1 MRESDFLSSDLGD
14 YTRHMS
20 ELPPEQVTPFVF
32 SDPSGKRWPRLRLT
46 LLIGGVLFFVALVL
60 FVQTLF
66 VIPKMNVPFSLR
78 QLKGQLRALQREN
91 PAGQV
96 SPASLLWQKFSATR
110 QAAKKLAGTAPASS
124 PRPRKKAPD
133 NEVRL
138 AFYVNGDPYSYASLQ
153 QHAAQITHVCPEW
166 MTVIDGMGN
175 LQIDSDSRVSKL
187 ATTKGIAL
195 MPLLTNLVGDT
206 WQPEAIEN
214 LAHGPATRQD
224 RFIQKV
230 LAVLRNA
237 KAAGVVV
244 DWQQIDPA
252 YKKDLTAFI
261 DKFADALHDDNK
273 ELWLCVQP
281 GQELD
286 YIDIDALSDNIDRF
300 VAMLFD
306 ETSETDPPGPLAS
319 RSWFEGWLHVLLD
332 GSDTRQWII
341 AIGSYGYDWPI
352 GGKKGELI
360 SFSEAMSRAN
370 DAEIESVQVQ
380 GPSYSPYFYF
390 QDEDAEHGVWF
401 LDAVTFLNELRE
413 VRDEKAGGFAL
424 YRLGSE
430 DPAIWDALNV
440 PRDFKFDDQTRQ
452 ALELIKSTDTI
463 TDVGD
468 GEIVTVDEDRTD
480 GTRKLAVDADGYLT
494 AKYVKFAEFPTLY
507 HQGAGGEH
515 QVAIT
520 FDDGPD
526 PRWTPK
532 ILDILKAANVKATF
546 FVVGVNA
553 ERYPA
558 LVRRIVN
565 EGHEIGNHTY
575 YHPNLALCWP
585 EHIRLELNATQL
597 LLETITGRATT
608 LFRPPYA
615 ADTGPTELSELAPL
629 KIAEDLNYLV
639 VLENID
645 PQDWAK
651 PGADIILRRIKQQRH
666 DGSVILLHDAGG
678 DRSQTVE
685 ALPRILDWLHTRG
698 DTIVPLS
705 TLLGTTRDAVMPPL
719 QGNGQSLT
727 RIVSSTG
734 FRVYHSIEEFLWAFM
749 IVATALVVVR
759 TLIVIW
765 LAARFRRLPRT
776 NFAEPISVV
785 IAAYNEEKL
794 IAETLRTLFATD
806 YKGEIEVVV
815 VDDGSTDQTAAEIER
830 IARNES
836 RIRLFQQENRGKA
849 RALQRGLAAAHN
861 GIVVFIDADT
871 QCQRDTLP
879 RLLEPFADERIGA
892 VSGHAKVGNLRTFIA
907 RCQALEYTCGFNLD
921 RRAYNRWKCI
931 TVVPGA
937 ISAIR
942 KDAIDE
948 AGGLSLETL
957 AEDTDLTLSLH
968 RHRQRIV
975 YVPDAIA
982 WTEAPETFATLARQR
997 SRWAYGTLQC
1007 LWKHR
1012 DMVFN
1017 WNYRALGWFSL
1028 PSIWF
1033 FQIIL
1038 VAVTPMV
1045 DLFLLAS
1052 LPFGAWNA
1060 VLPFVITFLAMDVLL
1075 ATLACILEREPILR
1089 AWRILPMRLIY
1100 RPMLSYCVWKAILRA
1115 IKGAWV
1121 SWGKLERTASVPV
1134 RV

>member
-1 MRESDFLSSDLGD
+1 
-14 YTRHMS
+14 MS

-32 SDPSGKRWPRLRLT
+32 SDPSGKRWPRLRLI

-91 PAGQV
+91 PAGHV
-96 SPASLLWQKFSATR
+96 SPASSLWQKFSATR

-138 AFYVNGDPYSYASLQ
+138 AFYVNGDPYSYASLE

-166 MTVIDGMGN
+166 MTVIDGMGS

-187 ATTKGIAL
+187 AANKGIAL

-214 LAHGPATRQD
+214 LAHGPAKRQD
-224 RFIQKV
+224 RLIQEV

-261 DKFADALHDDNK
+261 DKFADALHDENK

-286 YIDIDALSDNIDRF
+286 YIDIDELSDNIDRF

-370 DAEIESVQVQ
+370 DAELEAVQVK

-401 LDAVTFLNELRE
+401 LDAVTFLNELRG

-430 DPAIWDALNV
+430 DPAIWDALNA

-480 GTRKLAVDADGYLT
+480 GMRKLAVDTDGYLT
-494 AKYVKFAEFPTLY
+494 ANYVKFAEFPTLY

-532 ILDILKAANVKATF
+532 ILDILKAANVKVTF

-705 TLLGTTRDAVMPPL
+705 TLLGTTRDAVMPPV

-734 FRVYHSIEEFLWAFM
+734 FRIYHSIEEFLWAFM

-759 TLIVIW
+759 TLTVIW
-765 LAARFRRLPRT
+765 LAARFRRPPRT

-794 IAETLRTLFATD
+794 IAETLRTLLATD
-806 YKGEIEVVV
+806 YTGEIEVVV
-815 VDDGSTDQTAAEIER
+815 IDDGSTDQTAAELER
-830 IARNES
+830 VARNES

-861 GIVVFIDADT
+861 AIVVFLDADT

-921 RRAYNRWKCI
+921 RRAYNRWQCI

-942 KDAIDE
+942 KDAINE

-982 WTEAPETFATLARQR
+982 WTEAPETVRALARQR

-1038 VAVTPMV
+1038 VAITPMV

-1052 LPFGAWNA
+1052 LPFGVWSA

-1075 ATLACILEREPILR
+1075 ATLACMLEREPIVR

-1134 RV
+1134 RA

>member
-1 MRESDFLSSDLGD
+1 MDD
-14 YTRHMS
+14 YSGFMYEVPS
-20 ELPPEQVTPFVF
+20 EGVTPFVF
-32 SDPSGKRWPRLRLT
+32 SDPTGKRWPRLRLI
-46 LLIGGVLFFVALVL
+46 LLIAGVLLFLATVL
-60 FVQTLF
+60 FGQTLF
-66 VIPKMNVPFSLR
+66 VAPQMSVPFSLR
-78 QLKGQLRALQREN
+78 QFKGQLKALQKEN
-91 PAGQV
+91 PAGQLCR
-96 SPASLLWQKFSATR
+96 SSLLWQKFGAAR
-110 QAAKKLAGTAPASS
+110 QAAKKLAGTAPT
-124 PRPRKKAPD
+124 PPLRPRKKSPN

-138 AFYVNGDPYSYASLQ
+138 AFYTNGDPYSYASLE
-153 QHAAQITHVCPEW
+153 QHAAQITHLCPEW
-166 MTVIDGMGN
+166 MTVIDGLGD
-175 LQIDSDSRVSKL
+175 LQIDGDTRLSKL
-187 ATTKGIAL
+187 IASKGIAL

-214 LAHGPATRQD
+214 LAHGPAKRQD
-224 RFIQKV
+224 RFIQRV
-230 LAVLRNA
+230 LSVLRSA
-237 KAAGVVV
+237 KASGVVV
-244 DWQQIDPA
+244 DWEQIDPA
-252 YKKDLTAFI
+252 YKKDITGFI

-273 ELWLCVQP
+273 ELWLCVEP

-286 YIDIDALSDNIDRF
+286 YIDFDALADNVDRF

-306 ETSETDPPGPLAS
+306 ETSDTDPPGPLAS
-319 RSWFEGWLHVLLD
+319 RSWFEGWVHSLLEE
-332 GSDTRQWII
+332 SDTKQWII
-341 AIGSYGYDWPI
+341 AMGSYGYDWTI
-352 GGKKGELI
+352 GGKKAELI
-360 SFSEAMSRAN
+360 SFPEAMSRAN
-370 DAEIESVQVQ
+370 DAEVENAEVKA
-380 GPSYSPYFYF
+380 PSYSPYFYF
-390 QDEDAEHGVWF
+390 EDGNKEHAVWF

-413 VRDEKAGGFAL
+413 VRDHKAGGFAV
-424 YRLGSE
+424 Y
-430 DPAIWDALNV
+430 
-440 PRDFKFDDQTRQ
+440 
-452 ALELIKSTDTI
+452 
-463 TDVGD
+463 
-468 GEIVTVDEDRTD
+468 
-480 GTRKLAVDADGYLT
+480 
-494 AKYVKFAEFPTLY
+494 
-507 HQGAGGEH
+507 
-515 QVAIT
+515 
-520 FDDGPD
+520 GPS
-526 PRWTPK
+526 PEWTPK
-532 ILDILKAANVKATF
+532 ILSILKAANVKAAF
-546 FVVGVNA
+546 FVVGANA
-553 ERYPA
+553 ERYPG
-558 LVRRIVN
+558 LVRRIVD

-615 ADTGPTELSELAPL
+615 ADTSPSQLSELTPL
-629 KIAEDLNYLV
+629 QIAEDLNYMV
-639 VLENID
+639 VMESID

-651 PGADIILRRIKQQRH
+651 PGADNILRRVKQQRC
-666 DGSVILLHDAGG
+666 DGSIILLHDAGG

-685 ALPRILDWLHTRG
+685 ALPRILEWLHTRG
-698 DTIVPLS
+698 DSIVPLS
-705 TLLGTTRDAVMPPL
+705 TLLGTTRDAVMPPV

-734 FRVYHSIEEFLWAFM
+734 FRLYHSIEEFLWAFM

-765 LAARFRRLPRT
+765 LAYRFRRSPRK

-785 IAAYNEEKL
+785 MAAYNEEKV
-794 IAETLRTLFATD
+794 IAETLRTLLATD

-815 VDDGSTDQTAAEIER
+815 VDDGSRDQTGGEVDRVAQSEP
-830 IARNES
+830 
-836 RIRLFQQENRGKA
+836 RLRLVRQENHGKA
-849 RALQRGLAAAHN
+849 RALQRGLAAVHH
-861 GIVVFIDADT
+861 GIVVFIDGDT

-879 RLLEPFADERIGA
+879 RLLGPFADERVGA

-921 RRAYNRWKCI
+921 RRAYNRWDCI

-937 ISAIR
+937 ISAVR
-942 KDAIDE
+942 KDAIAE
-948 AGGLSLETL
+948 AGGLSLQTL

-968 RHRQRIV
+968 RRRRRIV

-982 WTEAPETFATLARQR
+982 WTEAPESVRTLARQR

-1100 RPMLSYCVWKAILRA
+1100 RPMLSYCIWKAILRA

-1134 RV
+1134 RA

>member
-1 MRESDFLSSDLGD
+1 MPEF
-14 YTRHMS
+14 
-20 ELPPEQVTPFVF
+20 PPEQVTPFVF
-32 SDPSGKRWPRLRLT
+32 SDPTGKRWPRLRLI
-46 LLIGGVLFFVALVL
+46 LLVAGVLLFLATVL

-66 VIPKMNVPFSLR
+66 VTPQMNVPFSLR
-78 QLKGQLRALQREN
+78 QLKGQLKALQREN
-91 PAGQV
+91 PAGQL
-96 SPASLLWQKFSATR
+96 SPSSLLWQKFGAAR
-110 QAAKKLAGTAPASS
+110 QAAKKLTGAVPTPS
-124 PRPRKKAPD
+124 PRPRKKPPD

-138 AFYVNGDPYSYASLQ
+138 AFYINGDPYSYASLQ

-166 MTVIDGMGN
+166 MTVIDGAGDV
-175 LQIDSDSRVSKL
+175 QIDADTRVSKL
-187 ATTKGIAL
+187 AANKGIAL
-195 MPLLTNLVGDT
+195 MPLLTNQAGDI

-224 RFIQKV
+224 RFIERV
-230 LAVLRNA
+230 LSVLRTA
-237 KAAGVVV
+237 KASGVVV

-252 YKKDLTAFI
+252 YKKDITKFI

-286 YIDIDALSDNIDRF
+286 YIDFDALADNVDRF

-319 RSWFEGWLHVLLD
+319 RSWFEGWVRALLQD
-332 GSDTRQWII
+332 SDSKQWII
-341 AIGSYGYDWPI
+341 AIGNYGYDWTI
-352 GGKKGELI
+352 GSKKAELI

-370 DAEIESVQVQ
+370 DAEIKSVEVS

-390 QDEDAEHGVWF
+390 QDEDKEHAVWF
-401 LDAVTFLNELRE
+401 LDAVTFLNQLRE
-413 VRDEKAGGFAL
+413 VRDQKTGGFAL

-430 DPAIWDALNV
+430 DPAIWDALSV
-440 PRDFKFDDQTRQ
+440 PRDFKLDNPTRQ
-452 ALELIKSTDTI
+452 ALELIPSSDTI
-463 TDVGD
+463 ADVGD
-468 GEIVTVDEDRTD
+468 GEIVTVDENRMD
-480 GTRKLAVDADGYLT
+480 GTRTLAVDGDGYLT

-526 PRWTPK
+526 PKWTPK
-532 ILDILKAANVKATF
+532 ILDILKAANVKAAF
-546 FVVGVNA
+546 FLVGVNA
-553 ERYPA
+553 ERYPS
-558 LVRRIVN
+558 LVRRIVD

-615 ADTGPTELSELAPL
+615 ADTGPTQLSELAPL

-651 PGADIILRRIKQQRH
+651 PGTDIILRRIKQQRH

-698 DTIVPLS
+698 DTVVPLS

-719 QGNGQSLT
+719 QANGQSLT
-727 RIVSSTG
+727 RFVSSTG
-734 FRVYHSIEEFLWAFM
+734 FRIYHSIEQFLWAFM

-759 TLIVIW
+759 TLTVIW
-765 LAARFRRLPRT
+765 LAYRFRRGPKADFT
-776 NFAEPISVV
+776 EPVSVV
-785 IAAYNEEKL
+785 MAAYNEEKV
-794 IAETLRTLFATD
+794 IAETLRTLLATD

-815 VDDGSTDQTAAEIER
+815 VDDGSRDHTAVEVER
-830 IARNES
+830 FAGSES
-836 RIRLFQQENRGKA
+836 RVRLLQQENRGKA
-849 RALQRGLAAAHN
+849 RALQRGLAAAHH
-861 GIVVFIDADT
+861 GIIVFIDADT

-879 RLLEPFADERIGA
+879 RLLEPFADARIGA

-921 RRAYNRWKCI
+921 RRAYNRWECI

-937 ISAIR
+937 ISAVR

-975 YVPDAIA
+975 YVPEAIA
-982 WTEAPETFATLARQR
+982 WTEAPESVRTLARQR

-1033 FQIIL
+1033 FQIVL

-1045 DLFLLAS
+1045 DLFLLGS
-1052 LPFGAWNA
+1052 LPFGAWRA
-1060 VLPFVITFLAMDVLL
+1060 VLPFIITFLSMDVIL
-1075 ATLACILEREPILR
+1075 ATLACILEREPIVR
-1089 AWRILPMRLIY
+1089 AWRILPMRLLY
-1100 RPMLSYCVWKAILRA
+1100 RPMLSYCIWKAILRA

-1134 RV
+1134 RA

>member
-1 MRESDFLSSDLGD
+1 MPEF
-14 YTRHMS
+14 
-20 ELPPEQVTPFVF
+20 PPEQVTPFVF
-32 SDPSGKRWPRLRLT
+32 SDPTGKRWPRLRLI
-46 LLIGGVLFFVALVL
+46 LLIGGILFFLGTVL

-66 VIPKMNVPFSLR
+66 VAPKMNVPFSLR
-78 QLKGQLRALQREN
+78 QLKGQLKALQKEN
-91 PAGQV
+91 PAGQL
-96 SPASLLWQKFSATR
+96 SPASVLWQKFSAAR
-110 QAAKKLAGTAPASS
+110 QAAKRLGGTAPTSS
-124 PRPRKKAPD
+124 PRPRKKPPD

-153 QHAAQITHVCPEW
+153 EHASQITHVSPEW
-166 MTVIDGMGN
+166 MTVINGLGE
-175 LQIDSDSRVSKL
+175 LQIDADTRVSKL
-187 ATTKGIAL
+187 AANKGIVL

-214 LAHGPATRQD
+214 LAHGPRERQE
-224 RFIQKV
+224 RFIQNV
-230 LAVLRNA
+230 LSALRSA
-237 KAAGVVV
+237 KASGVVV
-244 DWQQIDPA
+244 DWQQIDPV
-252 YKKDLTAFI
+252 YKKDITKFV

-286 YIDIDALSDNIDRF
+286 YIDVDALSENVDRF

-306 ETSETDPPGPLAS
+306 ETSDTDPPGPLAS
-319 RSWFEGWLHVLLD
+319 RSWFEGWVHVLLE

-341 AIGSYGYDWPI
+341 AIGSYGYDWAI
-352 GGKKGELI
+352 GGKKAELI
-360 SFSEAMSRAN
+360 AFSEAMSRAN
-370 DAEIESVQVQ
+370 DAEIKSVEVS

-390 QDEDAEHGVWF
+390 QDEEKEHAVWF
-401 LDAVTFLNELRE
+401 LDVVTFLNQVRE
-413 VRDEKAGGFAL
+413 VRDQKAGGFAL

-430 DPAIWDALNV
+430 DPAIWDALSV

-468 GEIVTVDEDRTD
+468 GEIVTVDENRTD
-480 GTRKLAVDADGYLT
+480 GMRRLAVDADGYLT
-494 AKYVKFAEFPTLY
+494 AKYVNFAEFPTLY

-532 ILDILKAANVKATF
+532 ILDILKAANVKAAF
-546 FVVGVNA
+546 FLVGVNA
-553 ERYPA
+553 ERYPS

-615 ADTGPTELSELAPL
+615 SDTGPTQLSELAPL
-629 KIAEDLNYLV
+629 KIAEDLNYLI

-651 PGADIILRRIKQQRH
+651 PGADIILQRVKQQRH

-685 ALPRILDWLHTRG
+685 ALPRILDWLRTRG
-698 DTIVPLS
+698 DTVVPLS

-719 QGNGQSLT
+719 QANAQSLT
-727 RIVSSTG
+727 RFVSSTG
-734 FRVYHSIEEFLWAFM
+734 FRVYHSIEQFLWAFM

-765 LAARFRRLPRT
+765 LAYRFRRGPKAD
-776 NFAEPISVV
+776 FAEPISVV
-785 IAAYNEEKL
+785 MAAYNEGKV
-794 IAETLRTLFATD
+794 IAETLRALLATD
-806 YKGEIEVVV
+806 YKGEIEVVI
-815 VDDGSTDQTAAEIER
+815 VDDGSRDLTAAEIEHV
-830 IARNES
+830 ARSEP
-836 RIRLFQQENRGKA
+836 RVRLLQQENHGKA
-849 RALQRGLAAAHN
+849 RALQRGLAAARN
-861 GIVVFIDADT
+861 GVVVFIDADT

-879 RLLEPFADERIGA
+879 RLLEPFADARIGA

-937 ISAIR
+937 ISAVR

-948 AGGLSLETL
+948 AGGLSLQTL

-982 WTEAPETFATLARQR
+982 WTEAPETVRTLARQR

-1052 LPFGAWNA
+1052 LPFGVWNA
-1060 VLPFVITFLAMDVLL
+1060 VLPFILIFLAMDVLL
-1075 ATLACILEREPILR
+1075 ATLACMLEREPIVR

-1100 RPMLSYCVWKAILRA
+1100 RPMLSYCIWKAILRA

-1134 RV
+1134 RA

>member
-1 MRESDFLSSDLGD
+1 MPE
-14 YTRHMS
+14 Y
-20 ELPPEQVTPFVF
+20 PPEQVTPFVF
-32 SDPSGKRWPRLRLT
+32 SDPTGKRWPRLRLV
-46 LLIGGVLFFVALVL
+46 LLIGAVLFFVGAVL
-60 FVQTLF
+60 FVETLF
-66 VIPKMNVPFSLR
+66 VAPQMRVPFSLR
-78 QLKGQLRALQREN
+78 QLKGQLKALQKEN
-91 PAGQV
+91 PAGQL
-96 SPASLLWQKFSATR
+96 SPASLLWQKFGAAR
-110 QAAKKLAGTAPASS
+110 QAAKKLAGAQPAPS
-124 PRPRKKAPD
+124 PKPRKKPPD

-138 AFYVNGDPYSYASLQ
+138 AFYANGDPYSYSSLQ

-166 MTVIDGMGN
+166 MTVIDGMGD
-175 LQIDSDSRVSKL
+175 LQIDGDTRLSKL
-187 ATTKGIAL
+187 AANNRIGL

-214 LAHGPATRQD
+214 LAHGPVERQD
-224 RFIQKV
+224 RFIQSV
-230 LAVLRNA
+230 LSVLRNA
-237 KAAGVVV
+237 KASGVVV
-244 DWQQIDPA
+244 DWEQIDPL

-261 DKFADALHDDNK
+261 DKFADVLHDDKK

-281 GQELD
+281 GEELD
-286 YIDIDALSDNIDRF
+286 YIDFDALGDNVDRF

-306 ETSETDPPGPLAS
+306 ETSDTDPPGPLAS
-319 RSWFEGWLHVLLD
+319 RSWFEGWLRALLE
-332 GSDTRQWII
+332 GSDPKQWIV
-341 AIGSYGYDWPI
+341 AIGSYGYDWTI

-370 DAEIESVQVQ
+370 DSEIQAVQVR

-390 QDEDAEHGVWF
+390 QDEDKEHGVWF
-401 LDAVTFLNELRE
+401 LDVVTFLNQLRE
-413 VRDEKAGGFAL
+413 VRDQKAGGFAL

-430 DPAIWDALNV
+430 DPAIWDALIV
-440 PRDFKFDDQTRQ
+440 SRDFKFDKQTRQ
-452 ALELIKSTDTI
+452 SLELIKSTDTI

-480 GTRKLAVDADGYLT
+480 GMRKLAVDADGYLT
-494 AKYVKFAEFPTLY
+494 ADYVKFAQFPTLY

-532 ILDILKAANVKATF
+532 ILDILKAANVKAAF
-546 FVVGVNA
+546 FLVGVNA
-553 ERYPA
+553 ERYPS

-597 LLETITGRATT
+597 LIETITGRATT

-615 ADTGPTELSELAPL
+615 ADTGPTQLSELAPL

-685 ALPRILDWLHTRG
+685 ALPRILDWLHARG
-698 DTIVPLS
+698 DTVVPLS

-719 QGNGQSLT
+719 QGGGRTLT
-727 RIVSSTG
+727 RLVSSAG

-749 IVATALVVVR
+749 IVATALVVIR

-765 LAARFRRLPRT
+765 LAYRFQRAPRA

-785 IAAYNEEKL
+785 MAAYNEEKV
-794 IAETLRTLFATD
+794 IAQTLRTLLATD
-806 YKGEIEVVV
+806 YKGNIDVVV
-815 VDDGSTDQTAAEIER
+815 VDDGSTDGTAAQV
-830 IARNES
+830 ES
-836 RIRLFQQENRGKA
+836 VACNDPRIRLIEQENHGKA
-849 RALQRGLAAAHN
+849 RALQRGLAVARN
-861 GIVVFIDADT
+861 GFIMFIDADT

-879 RLLEPFADERIGA
+879 RLLEPFADAGVGA

-921 RRAYNRWKCI
+921 RRAYNRWNCI

-942 KDAIDE
+942 KDAIDK

-968 RHRQRIV
+968 RQGQRIV

-982 WTEAPETFATLARQR
+982 WTEAPESVRTLARQR

-1017 WNYRALGWFSL
+1017 RKYRALGWFSL
-1028 PSIWF
+1028 PNVWF

-1045 DLFLLAS
+1045 DLFLIAS
-1052 LPFGAWNA
+1052 LPFGVWNA
-1060 VLPFVITFLAMDVLL
+1060 VLPFIITFLTMDVIL
-1075 ATLACILEREPILR
+1075 ATLACMLEREPIIWAL
-1089 AWRILPMRLIY
+1089 RILPMRLIY
-1100 RPMLSYCVWKAILRA
+1100 RPMLSYCIWKAILRA

-1134 RV
+1134 RA

>member
-1 MRESDFLSSDLGD
+1 MP
-14 YTRHMS
+14 

-32 SDPSGKRWPRLRLT
+32 SDPSGKRWPRLRLI
-46 LLIGGVLFFVALVL
+46 LLSGGVGLFVALVL

-91 PAGQV
+91 PAGHV
-96 SPASLLWQKFSATR
+96 SPASSLWQKFSATR

-124 PRPRKKAPD
+124 PRPRKKALD

-138 AFYVNGDPYSYASLQ
+138 AFYVNGDPDSYASLQ
-153 QHAAQITHVCPEW
+153 QHATQFTHVCPEW

-187 ATTKGIAL
+187 AASKGIAL

-214 LAHGPATRQD
+214 LAHGPAKRQD
-224 RFIQKV
+224 GFIQEV
-230 LAVLRNA
+230 LGVLRNA

-252 YKKDLTAFI
+252 YKKDLTGFI

-273 ELWLCVQP
+273 ELWMCVQP

-332 GSDTRQWII
+332 GSDSRQWII

-370 DAEIESVQVQ
+370 DVESEIIHGQ

-390 QDEDAEHGVWF
+390 QDEETEHGVWF
-401 LDAVTFLNELRE
+401 LDAVTFLNQVRE

-430 DPAIWDALNV
+430 DPAIWDALNA
-440 PRDFKFDDQTRQ
+440 PRGFKFDDQTRQ

-480 GTRKLAVDADGYLT
+480 GTRKLAVDAHGYLT
-494 AKYVKFAEFPTLY
+494 EKYVKFAEFPTPY

-515 QVAIT
+515 QVAIP
-520 FDDGPD
+520 FDYGPD
-526 PRWTPK
+526 PRWTPQ
-532 ILDILKAANVKATF
+532 ILDILKAANVKAAF
-546 FVVGVNA
+546 FLVGVNA
-553 ERYPA
+553 ERYPG

-585 EHIRLELNATQL
+585 EHVRLELNATQL

-615 ADTGPTELSELAPL
+615 ADTSPSQLSELTPL
-629 KIAEDLNYLV
+629 QIAQDLNYLV

-651 PGADIILRRIKQQRH
+651 PGADIILQRVKQQRR
-666 DGSVILLHDAGG
+666 DGSIVLLHDAGG
-678 DRSQTVE
+678 NRSQTVA
-685 ALPRILDWLHTRG
+685 ALPRILEWLHTRG
-698 DTIVPLS
+698 DTVVPLS

-719 QGNGQSLT
+719 TGAGQPMA

-734 FRVYHSIEEFLWAFM
+734 FRIYHATEEFFWAFM
-749 IVATALVVVR
+749 IVATGLVVMR
-759 TLIVIW
+759 TLVVIW
-765 LAARFRRLPRT
+765 LASRFRRKVRGD
-776 NFAEPISVV
+776 FAEPISIVM
-785 IAAYNEEKL
+785 AAYNEGRV
-794 IAETLRTLFATD
+794 IAETLRALLASD
-806 YKGEIEVVV
+806 YKGEIEVIV
-815 VDDGSTDQTAAEIER
+815 VDDGSRDETASQVKHVAHVDP
-830 IARNES
+830 
-836 RIRLFQQENRGKA
+836 RIRLLQQENRGKA
-849 RALQRGLAAAHN
+849 RALQRGLAAVHH
-861 GIVVFIDADT
+861 GIVVFIDGDT

-879 RLLEPFADERIGA
+879 RLLGPFADERVGA

-907 RCQALEYTCGFNLD
+907 RCQAWEYTCGFSLD
-921 RRAYNRWKCI
+921 RR
-931 TVVPGA
+931 T
-937 ISAIR
+937 
-942 KDAIDE
+942 
-948 AGGLSLETL
+948 
-957 AEDTDLTLSLH
+957 
-968 RHRQRIV
+968 
-975 YVPDAIA
+975 
-982 WTEAPETFATLARQR
+982 
-997 SRWAYGTLQC
+997 
-1007 LWKHR
+1007 
-1012 DMVFN
+1012 
-1017 WNYRALGWFSL
+1017 
-1028 PSIWF
+1028 
-1033 FQIIL
+1033 
-1038 VAVTPMV
+1038 
-1045 DLFLLAS
+1045 
-1052 LPFGAWNA
+1052 
-1060 VLPFVITFLAMDVLL
+1060 
-1075 ATLACILEREPILR
+1075 
-1089 AWRILPMRLIY
+1089 
-1100 RPMLSYCVWKAILRA
+1100 
-1115 IKGAWV
+1115 
-1121 SWGKLERTASVPV
+1121 
-1134 RV
+1134 

>member
-1 MRESDFLSSDLGD
+1 MPE
-14 YTRHMS
+14 Y
-20 ELPPEQVTPFVF
+20 PPEQVTPFVF
-32 SDPSGKRWPRLRLT
+32 SDPTGKRWPRLRLI
-46 LLIGGVLFFVALVL
+46 LLVTSVLLFLGTVL

-66 VIPKMNVPFSLR
+66 VAPQMNVPFSLR
-78 QLKGQLRALQREN
+78 QLKGQLKALQKEN
-91 PAGQV
+91 PAGQL
-96 SPASLLWQKFSATR
+96 SPASLLWQKFGAAR
-110 QAAKKLAGTAPASS
+110 QAAKKLAGTAPTPS
-124 PRPRKKAPD
+124 PRPRKKPPN

-138 AFYVNGDPYSYASLQ
+138 AFYINGDPYSYASLQ

-166 MTVIDGMGN
+166 MTVIDGLGDV
-175 LQIDSDSRVSKL
+175 QIDADTRVSKL
-187 ATTKGIAL
+187 AGNKGIAL

-214 LAHGPATRQD
+214 LAHGPAKRQGQ
-224 RFIQKV
+224 FIERV
-230 LAVLRNA
+230 LSVLRNA
-237 KAAGVVV
+237 KASGVVV

-252 YKKDLTAFI
+252 YKKDITKFI

-273 ELWLCVQP
+273 ELWLCIQP
-281 GQELD
+281 SQELD
-286 YIDIDALSDNIDRF
+286 YIDFDALADNVDRF

-306 ETSETDPPGPLAS
+306 ETSDTDPPGPLAS
-319 RSWFEGWLHVLLD
+319 RSWFEGWVRVLLE
-332 GSDTRQWII
+332 GSDRKQWII
-341 AIGSYGYDWPI
+341 AMGSYGYDWTI
-352 GGKKGELI
+352 GGKKAELI

-370 DAEIESVQVQ
+370 DAEIKSVDVQ

-390 QDEDAEHGVWF
+390 QDEDKEHAVWF
-401 LDAVTFLNELRE
+401 LDAVTFLNQVRE
-413 VRDEKAGGFAL
+413 VRDQKAGGFAL
-424 YRLGSE
+424 YPLGSE
-430 DPAIWDALNV
+430 DPAIWDALSV
-440 PRDFKFDDQTRQ
+440 PRDFKLDNPTRQ
-452 ALELIKSTDTI
+452 ALEVIPSSDTI
-463 TDVGD
+463 ADVGD
-468 GEIVTVDEDRTD
+468 GEIVTVDENRMD

-532 ILDILKAANVKATF
+532 ILDILKAANVKAAF
-546 FVVGVNA
+546 FLVGVNA
-553 ERYPA
+553 ERYPS
-558 LVRRIVN
+558 LVRRIVD

-615 ADTGPTELSELAPL
+615 ADSSPTQLTDLAPL

-698 DTIVPLS
+698 DTVVPLS

-719 QGNGQSLT
+719 QGNGRTLT
-727 RIVSSTG
+727 RLVSSTG
-734 FRVYHSIEEFLWAFM
+734 FRIYHSIEEFLWAFM
-749 IVATALVVVR
+749 IVATALVVGR
-759 TLIVIW
+759 TLVVIW
-765 LAARFRRLPRT
+765 LAYRFRRGPKT
-776 NFAEPISVV
+776 DFAEPVSVV
-785 IAAYNEEKL
+785 MAAYNEGKV
-794 IAETLRTLFATD
+794 IAETLRALLATD

-815 VDDGSTDQTAAEIER
+815 VDDGSHDQTAAEVER
-830 IARNES
+830 IARS
-836 RIRLFQQENRGKA
+836 DPRVRLLHQENHGKA
-849 RALQRGLAAAHN
+849 RALQRGLAAARH
-861 GIVVFIDADT
+861 GIIVFIDADT
-871 QCQRDTLP
+871 QCQADTLP
-879 RLLEPFADERIGA
+879 RLLEPFADARIGA

-921 RRAYNRWKCI
+921 RRAYNRWNCI

-937 ISAIR
+937 ISAVR

-948 AGGLSLETL
+948 AGGLSLQTL

-968 RHRQRIV
+968 RQRQRIV
-975 YVPDAIA
+975 YVPGAIA
-982 WTEAPETFATLARQR
+982 WTEAPETVRTLARQR

-1045 DLFLLAS
+1045 DLFLIAS

-1060 VLPFVITFLAMDVLL
+1060 VLPFIIIFLAMDVIL
-1075 ATLACILEREPILR
+1075 ATLACLLEREPIVR
-1089 AWRILPMRLIY
+1089 AWRILPMRLLY
-1100 RPMLSYCVWKAILRA
+1100 RPMLSYCIWKAILRA

-1134 RV
+1134 RA

>member
-1 MRESDFLSSDLGD
+1 MYEI
-14 YTRHMS
+14 
-20 ELPPEQVTPFVF
+20 PPETVTPFVF
-32 SDPSGKRWPRLRLT
+32 SDPAGKRWPRLRLI
-46 LLIGGVLFFVALVL
+46 LLIAGMLFFLATVL

-66 VIPKMNVPFSLR
+66 VAPQMSVPFSLR
-78 QLKGQLRALQREN
+78 QLKGQLKALQKQN

-96 SPASLLWQKFSATR
+96 STGSLLWQKFGAAR
-110 QAAKKLAGTAPASS
+110 QAAKKLGGPTPAPPA
-124 PRPRKKAPD
+124 RPRKKSPD
-133 NEVRL
+133 SEVRL
-138 AFYVNGDPYSYASLQ
+138 AFYTNGDPYSYASLQ

-166 MTVIDGMGN
+166 MTVINGMGE
-175 LQIDSDSRVSKL
+175 LQIDADPRLPKL
-187 ATTKGIAL
+187 AASKGIAL

-206 WQPEAIEN
+206 WQPEAVEN
-214 LAHGPATRQD
+214 LAHGPAERQN
-224 RFIQKV
+224 RFIQNV

-237 KAAGVVV
+237 KASGVVI

-252 YKKDLTAFI
+252 YRNDIASFI
-261 DKFADALHDDNK
+261 DKFADALHDDDK

-286 YIDIDALSDNIDRF
+286 YIDFDKLSDNVDRF

-306 ETSETDPPGPLAS
+306 ETSDIDPPGPLAS
-319 RSWFEGWLHVLLD
+319 RPWFEGWLRVLLE
-332 GSDTRQWII
+332 DTDTKHWII
-341 AIGSYGYDWPI
+341 ALGSYGYDWMI
-352 GGKKGELI
+352 GGKKADLI
-360 SFSEAMSRAN
+360 TFPEVMSRAN
-370 DAEIESVQVQ
+370 DAEVETAEVK

-390 QDEDAEHGVWF
+390 QDEDKEHAVWF

-413 VRDEKAGGFAL
+413 VRDQKAGGFAL

-430 DPAIWDALNV
+430 DPSIWDALSV
-440 PRDFKFDDQTRQ
+440 PRGFKIDNQTRES
-452 ALELIKSTDTI
+452 LEVLKGTDTI

-468 GEIVTVDEDRTD
+468 GEIVTVDESRSD
-480 GTRKLAVDADGYLT
+480 GMRKLAVDAEGYLT
-494 AKYVKFAEFPTLY
+494 AKYVKFPKFPTLY

-515 QVAIT
+515 QVAIS

-532 ILDILKAANVKATF
+532 ILDILKGANVKAAF
-546 FVVGVNA
+546 FLVGANA
-553 ERYPA
+553 ERYPK
-558 LVRRIVN
+558 LVRRIVDD
-565 EGHEIGNHTY
+565 GHEIGNHTY

-615 ADTGPTELSELAPL
+615 ADTSPAQLSELTPL
-629 KIAEDLNYLV
+629 QIAEDLNYLV
-639 VLENID
+639 VLESID

-651 PGADIILRRIKQQRH
+651 PGADIILRRVKQQRR
-666 DGSVILLHDAGG
+666 DGSIILLHDAGG

-685 ALPRILDWLHTRG
+685 ALPRILEWLHIRG
-698 DTIVPLS
+698 DTVVPLS

-719 QGNGQSLT
+719 AGNGQPYA
-727 RIVSSTG
+727 RVVSSTG
-734 FRVYHSIEEFLWAFM
+734 FHIYHAIEEFLWAFM

-759 TLIVIW
+759 TLIVVW
-765 LAARFRRLPRT
+765 LAYRFRRRPRAD
-776 NFAEPISVV
+776 FAEPVSVV
-785 IAAYNEEKL
+785 IAAYNEGKV
-794 IAETLRTLFATD
+794 IANTLRALLATD
-806 YKGEIEVVV
+806 YKGDVEAIV
-815 VDDGSTDQTAAEIER
+815 VDDGSRDETAAEVKR
-830 IARNES
+830 ITAVDPRV
-836 RIRLFQQENRGKA
+836 RLLQQENRGKA
-849 RALQRGLAAAHN
+849 RALQRALSAVRR
-861 GIVVFIDADT
+861 GIVVFIDGDT
-871 QCQRDTLP
+871 QCQRDTLL
-879 RLLEPFADERIGA
+879 RLLEPFADPGVGA
-892 VSGHAKVGNLRTFIA
+892 VSGHAKVGNLRTFVA

-921 RRAYNRWKCI
+921 RRAYNRWNCI

-942 KDAIDE
+942 KE
-948 AGGLSLETL
+948 ALDQAGSLSLQTL

-968 RHRQRIV
+968 KHRQRIV

-982 WTEAPETFATLARQR
+982 WTEAPESVRTLARQR
-997 SRWAYGTLQC
+997 FRWAYGTLQC

-1012 DMVFN
+1012 DMLFN

-1038 VAVTPMV
+1038 VAITPMV
-1045 DLFLLAS
+1045 DLFLLAT
-1052 LPFGAWNA
+1052 LPFGMWRA
-1060 VLPFVITFLAMDVLL
+1060 VMPFVITFLAMDVIL
-1075 ATLACILEREPILR
+1075 ATLACILEREPIVR

-1100 RPMLSYCVWKAILRA
+1100 RPMLSYCIWKAILRA
-1115 IKGAWV
+1115 FKGAWV

>member
-1 MRESDFLSSDLGD
+1 MYEI
-14 YTRHMS
+14 
-20 ELPPEQVTPFVF
+20 PPETVTPFVF
-32 SDPSGKRWPRLRLT
+32 SDPAGKRWPRLRLI
-46 LLIGGVLFFVALVL
+46 LLIAGMLFFLATVL

-66 VIPKMNVPFSLR
+66 VAPQMSVPFSLR
-78 QLKGQLRALQREN
+78 QLKGQLKALQKQN

-96 SPASLLWQKFSATR
+96 STGSLLWQKFGAAR
-110 QAAKKLAGTAPASS
+110 QAAKKLGGPTPAPPA
-124 PRPRKKAPD
+124 RPRKKSPD
-133 NEVRL
+133 SEVRL
-138 AFYVNGDPYSYASLQ
+138 AFYTNGDPYSYASLQ

-166 MTVIDGMGN
+166 MTVINGMGE
-175 LQIDSDSRVSKL
+175 LQIDADPRLPKL
-187 ATTKGIAL
+187 AANKGIAL

-206 WQPEAIEN
+206 WQPEAVEN
-214 LAHGPATRQD
+214 LAHGPAERQN
-224 RFIQKV
+224 RFIQNV

-237 KAAGVVV
+237 KASGVVI

-252 YKKDLTAFI
+252 YRNDIASFI
-261 DKFADALHDDNK
+261 DKFADALHDDDK

-286 YIDIDALSDNIDRF
+286 YIDFDKLSDNVDRF

-306 ETSETDPPGPLAS
+306 ETSDIDPPGPLAS
-319 RSWFEGWLHVLLD
+319 RPWFEGWLRVLLE
-332 GSDTRQWII
+332 DTDTKHWII
-341 AIGSYGYDWPI
+341 ALGSYGYDWMI
-352 GGKKGELI
+352 GGKKADLI
-360 SFSEAMSRAN
+360 TFPEVMSRAN
-370 DAEIESVQVQ
+370 DAEVETAEVK

-390 QDEDAEHGVWF
+390 QDEDKEHAVWF

-413 VRDEKAGGFAL
+413 VRDQKAGGFAL

-430 DPAIWDALNV
+430 DPSIWDALSV
-440 PRDFKFDDQTRQ
+440 PRGFKIDNQTHES
-452 ALELIKSTDTI
+452 LEVLKGTDTI

-468 GEIVTVDEDRTD
+468 GEIVTVDESRSD
-480 GTRKLAVDADGYLT
+480 GMRKLAVDAEGYLT
-494 AKYVKFAEFPTLY
+494 AKYVKFPKFPTLY

-515 QVAIT
+515 QVAVS

-526 PRWTPK
+526 PQWTPK
-532 ILDILKAANVKATF
+532 ILDILKGANVKAAF
-546 FVVGVNA
+546 FLVGANA
-553 ERYPA
+553 ERYPK
-558 LVRRIVN
+558 LVRRIVDD
-565 EGHEIGNHTY
+565 GHEIGNHTY

-615 ADTGPTELSELAPL
+615 ADTSPAQLSELTPL
-629 KIAEDLNYLV
+629 QIAEDLNYLV
-639 VLENID
+639 VLESID

-651 PGADIILRRIKQQRH
+651 PGADIILRRVKQQRR
-666 DGSVILLHDAGG
+666 DGSIILLHDAGG

-685 ALPRILDWLHTRG
+685 ALPRILEWLHIRG
-698 DTIVPLS
+698 DTVVPLS

-719 QGNGQSLT
+719 AGNGQPYARL
-727 RIVSSTG
+727 VSSTG
-734 FRVYHSIEEFLWAFM
+734 FHIYHAIEEFLWAFM

-759 TLIVIW
+759 TLIVVW
-765 LAARFRRLPRT
+765 LAYRFRRRPRAD
-776 NFAEPISVV
+776 FAEPVSVV
-785 IAAYNEEKL
+785 IAAYNEGKV
-794 IAETLRTLFATD
+794 IANTLRALLATD
-806 YKGEIEVVV
+806 YKGDVEAIV
-815 VDDGSTDQTAAEIER
+815 VDDGSRDETAAEVKR
-830 IARNES
+830 ITAVDPRV
-836 RIRLFQQENRGKA
+836 RLLQQENRGKA
-849 RALQRGLAAAHN
+849 RALQRALSAVRR
-861 GIVVFIDADT
+861 GIVVFIDGDT

-879 RLLEPFADERIGA
+879 RLLEPFADTGVGA
-892 VSGHAKVGNLRTFIA
+892 VSGHAKVGNLRTFVA

-921 RRAYNRWKCI
+921 RRAYNRWNCI

-942 KDAIDE
+942 KE
-948 AGGLSLETL
+948 ALDQAGSLSLQTL

-968 RHRQRIV
+968 KHRQRIV

-982 WTEAPETFATLARQR
+982 WTEAPESVRTLARQR
-997 SRWAYGTLQC
+997 FRWAYGTLQC

-1012 DMVFN
+1012 DMLFN

-1038 VAVTPMV
+1038 VAITPMV
-1045 DLFLLAS
+1045 DLFLLAT
-1052 LPFGAWNA
+1052 LPFGMWRA
-1060 VLPFVITFLAMDVLL
+1060 VMPFVITFLAMDVIL
-1075 ATLACILEREPILR
+1075 ATLACILEREPIVR

-1100 RPMLSYCVWKAILRA
+1100 RPMLSYCIWKAILRA
-1115 IKGAWV
+1115 FKGAWV

>member
-1 MRESDFLSSDLGD
+1 MPEF
-14 YTRHMS
+14 
-20 ELPPEQVTPFVF
+20 PPEEVTPFVF
-32 SDPSGKRWPRLRLT
+32 SDPTGKRWPRLRLI
-46 LLIGGVLFFVALVL
+46 LLIGGVLFFLGTVL

-66 VIPKMNVPFSLR
+66 VTPHMNVPFSLR
-78 QLKGQLRALQREN
+78 QLKGQLKALQKKN
-91 PAGQV
+91 PAGQL
-96 SPASLLWQKFSATR
+96 SPASLLWQKFSAAR
-110 QAAKKLAGTAPASS
+110 QAARNLAGSAPTVS
-124 PRPRKKAPD
+124 PRPRKKPPN

-138 AFYVNGDPYSYASLQ
+138 AFYANGDPDSYASLQ
-153 QHAAQITHVCPEW
+153 QHVAQITHLCPEW
-166 MTVIDGMGN
+166 MTVINGMGD
-175 LQIDSDSRVSKL
+175 LQIDGDTRLLKL
-187 ATTKGIAL
+187 AVTKGVAL
-195 MPLLTNLVGDT
+195 MPLLTNLIGDT

-214 LAHGPATRQD
+214 LAHGPPTRQN
-224 RFIQKV
+224 RFIESV
-230 LAVLRNA
+230 LSVLRNT
-237 KAAGVVV
+237 KASGVVV

-252 YKKDLTAFI
+252 YKKDVTKFI
-261 DKFADALHDDNK
+261 DKFADALHDDHK

-286 YIDIDALSDNIDRF
+286 YLDLDALSENVDRF

-306 ETSETDPPGPLAS
+306 ETSDTDPPGPLAS
-319 RSWFEGWLHVLLD
+319 RSWFEGWIRVLLQD
-332 GSDTRQWII
+332 SDPKQWII
-341 AIGSYGYDWPI
+341 AIGSYGYDWTV
-352 GGKKGELI
+352 GGKKAEMI

-370 DAEIESVQVQ
+370 DAEIESAEVQ
-380 GPSYSPYFYF
+380 GPSFSPYFYF
-390 QDEDAEHGVWF
+390 QDEDKEHAVWF
-401 LDAVTFLNELRE
+401 LDAITFLNQLRE
-413 VRDEKAGGFAL
+413 VRDQKAGGFAL

-430 DPAIWDALNV
+430 DPAIWDALSV
-440 PRDFKFDDQTRQ
+440 PRDFKLDNQTRQ
-452 ALELIKSTDTI
+452 ALELLKSTDTT

-468 GEIVTVDEDRTD
+468 GEIVTVDEDRRD
-480 GTRKLAVDADGYLT
+480 GTRKVAVDADGYLT
-494 AKYVKFAEFPTLY
+494 AKYVTFAQFPTLY

-532 ILDILKAANVKATF
+532 ILDILKAANVKAAF
-546 FVVGVNA
+546 FLVGVNA
-553 ERYPA
+553 ERYPG

-615 ADTGPTELSELAPL
+615 ADTGPTQLSELAPL

-651 PGADIILRRIKQQRH
+651 PGADIILQRIKQQRH

-698 DTIVPLS
+698 DTVVPLS
-705 TLLGTTRDAVMPPL
+705 TLLGTTRDAVMPPV
-719 QGNGQSLT
+719 QANAQSLT
-727 RIVSSTG
+727 RLVSSTG
-734 FRVYHSIEEFLWAFM
+734 FRVYHSIEQFLWAFM

-765 LAARFRRLPRT
+765 LAYRFRRGPKT
-776 NFAEPISVV
+776 DFAKPISVV
-785 IAAYNEEKL
+785 IAAYNEEKV
-794 IAETLRTLFATD
+794 IAETLRTLLATD

-815 VDDGSTDQTAAEIER
+815 VDDGSLDQTAGEVERVASAEP
-830 IARNES
+830 
-836 RIRLFQQENRGKA
+836 RIRLLRQENHGKA
-849 RALQRGLAAAHN
+849 RALQRGLAAARN
-861 GIVVFIDADT
+861 GIIVFIDADT

-879 RLLEPFADERIGA
+879 RLLEPFADARVGA

-921 RRAYNRWKCI
+921 RRAYNRWNCI

-948 AGGLSLETL
+948 AGGLSLQTL
-957 AEDTDLTLSLH
+957 AEDTDLTLALH
-968 RHRQRIV
+968 RQRQRIV
-975 YVPDAIA
+975 YVPDAVA
-982 WTEAPETFATLARQR
+982 WTEAPETVRTLARQR

-1028 PSIWF
+1028 PSVWF

-1052 LPFGAWNA
+1052 LPFGVWNA
-1060 VLPFVITFLAMDVLL
+1060 VLPFIVTFLTMDVIL
-1075 ATLACILEREPILR
+1075 ATLACLLEREPIVWAL
-1089 AWRILPMRLIY
+1089 RILPMRLIY
-1100 RPMLSYCVWKAILRA
+1100 RPMLSYCIWKAILRA

-1134 RV
+1134 RA

>member
-1 MRESDFLSSDLGD
+1 MYEI
-14 YTRHMS
+14 
-20 ELPPEQVTPFVF
+20 PPETVTPFVF
-32 SDPSGKRWPRLRLT
+32 SDPAGKRWPRLRLI
-46 LLIGGVLFFVALVL
+46 LLIAGMLFFLATVL

-66 VIPKMNVPFSLR
+66 VAPQMSVPFSLR
-78 QLKGQLRALQREN
+78 QLKGQLKALQKQN

-96 SPASLLWQKFSATR
+96 STGSLLWQKFGAAR
-110 QAAKKLAGTAPASS
+110 QAAKKLGGPTPAPPA
-124 PRPRKKAPD
+124 RPRKKSPD
-133 NEVRL
+133 SEVRL
-138 AFYVNGDPYSYASLQ
+138 AFYTNGDPYSYASLQ

-166 MTVIDGMGN
+166 MTVINGMGE
-175 LQIDSDSRVSKL
+175 LQIDADPRLPKL
-187 ATTKGIAL
+187 AANKGIAL
-195 MPLLTNLVGDT
+195 MPLLTNLVGDS
-206 WQPEAIEN
+206 WQPEAVEN
-214 LAHGPATRQD
+214 LAHGPAERQN
-224 RFIQKV
+224 RFIQNV

-237 KAAGVVV
+237 KASGVVI

-252 YKKDLTAFI
+252 YRNDIASFI
-261 DKFADALHDDNK
+261 DKFADALHDDDK

-286 YIDIDALSDNIDRF
+286 YIDFDKLSDNVDRF

-306 ETSETDPPGPLAS
+306 ETSDIDPPGPLAS
-319 RSWFEGWLHVLLD
+319 RPWFEGWLRVLLE
-332 GSDTRQWII
+332 DTDTKHWII
-341 AIGSYGYDWPI
+341 ALGSYGYDWMI
-352 GGKKGELI
+352 GGKKADLI
-360 SFSEAMSRAN
+360 TFPEVMSRAN
-370 DAEIESVQVQ
+370 DAEVETAEVK

-390 QDEDAEHGVWF
+390 QDEDKEHAVWF

-413 VRDEKAGGFAL
+413 VRDQKAGGFAL

-430 DPAIWDALNV
+430 DPSIWDALSV
-440 PRDFKFDDQTRQ
+440 PRGFKIDNQTHES
-452 ALELIKSTDTI
+452 LEVLKGTDTI

-468 GEIVTVDEDRTD
+468 GEIVTVDESRSD
-480 GTRKLAVDADGYLT
+480 GMRKLAVDAEGYLT
-494 AKYVKFAEFPTLY
+494 AKYVKFPKFPTLY

-515 QVAIT
+515 QVAVS

-526 PRWTPK
+526 PQWTPK
-532 ILDILKAANVKATF
+532 ILDILKGANVKAAF
-546 FVVGVNA
+546 FLVGANA
-553 ERYPA
+553 ERYPK
-558 LVRRIVN
+558 LVRRIVD

-615 ADTGPTELSELAPL
+615 ADTSPAQLSELTPL
-629 KIAEDLNYLV
+629 QIAEDLNYLV
-639 VLENID
+639 VLESID

-651 PGADIILRRIKQQRH
+651 PGADIILRRVKQQRR
-666 DGSVILLHDAGG
+666 DGSIILLHDAGG

-685 ALPRILDWLHTRG
+685 ALPRILEWLHIRG
-698 DTIVPLS
+698 DTVVPLS

-719 QGNGQSLT
+719 AGNGQPYA
-727 RIVSSTG
+727 RVVSSTG
-734 FRVYHSIEEFLWAFM
+734 FHIYHAIEEFLWAFM

-759 TLIVIW
+759 TLIVVW
-765 LAARFRRLPRT
+765 LAYRFRRRPRAD
-776 NFAEPISVV
+776 FAEPVSVV
-785 IAAYNEEKL
+785 IAAYNEGKV
-794 IAETLRTLFATD
+794 IANTLRALLATD
-806 YKGEIEVVV
+806 YKGDVEAIV
-815 VDDGSTDQTAAEIER
+815 VDDGSRDETAAEVKR
-830 IARNES
+830 ITAVDPRV
-836 RIRLFQQENRGKA
+836 RLLQQENRGKA
-849 RALQRGLAAAHN
+849 RALQRALSAVRR
-861 GIVVFIDADT
+861 GIVVFIDGDT

-879 RLLEPFADERIGA
+879 RLLEPFADTGVGA
-892 VSGHAKVGNLRTFIA
+892 VSGHAKVGNLRTFVA

-921 RRAYNRWKCI
+921 RRAYNRWNCI

-942 KDAIDE
+942 KE
-948 AGGLSLETL
+948 ALDQAGSLSLQTL

-968 RHRQRIV
+968 KHRQRIV

-982 WTEAPETFATLARQR
+982 WTEAPESVRTLARQR
-997 SRWAYGTLQC
+997 FRWAYGTLQC

-1012 DMVFN
+1012 DMLFN

-1038 VAVTPMV
+1038 VAITPMV
-1045 DLFLLAS
+1045 DLFLLAT
-1052 LPFGAWNA
+1052 LPFGMWRA
-1060 VLPFVITFLAMDVLL
+1060 VMPFVITFLAMDVIL
-1075 ATLACILEREPILR
+1075 ATLACILEREPIVR

-1100 RPMLSYCVWKAILRA
+1100 RPMLSYCIWKAILRA
-1115 IKGAWV
+1115 FKGAWV

>member
-1 MRESDFLSSDLGD
+1 MPEFPR
-14 YTRHMS
+14 
-20 ELPPEQVTPFVF
+20 EQVTPFVF
-32 SDPSGKRWPRLRLT
+32 SDPTGKRWPRLRLI
-46 LLIGGVLFFVALVL
+46 LLITSVLLFLGTVL

-66 VIPKMNVPFSLR
+66 VAPQMNVPFSLR
-78 QLKGQLRALQREN
+78 QLKGQLKALQKEN
-91 PAGQV
+91 PAGQL
-96 SPASLLWQKFSATR
+96 SPASLLWQKFGQAR
-110 QAAKKLAGTAPASS
+110 QAAKKLAGTAPTPS
-124 PRPRKKAPD
+124 PRPRKKPPD

-138 AFYVNGDPYSYASLQ
+138 AFYINGDPYSYTSLE
-153 QHAAQITHVCPEW
+153 QHAVQITHVCPEW
-166 MTVIDGMGN
+166 MTVIDGMGDV
-175 LQIDSDSRVSKL
+175 QVDADTRVSKL
-187 ATTKGIAL
+187 AANRGIAL

-206 WQPEAIEN
+206 WQSEAIEN
-214 LAHGPATRQD
+214 LAHGPAQRQGQ
-224 RFIQKV
+224 FIERV
-230 LAVLRNA
+230 LSVLRNA
-237 KAAGVVV
+237 KASGVVV

-252 YKKDLTAFI
+252 YKKDITKFI

-286 YIDIDALSDNIDRF
+286 YVDFDALADNVDRF

-306 ETSETDPPGPLAS
+306 ETSDTDPPGPLAS
-319 RSWFEGWLHVLLD
+319 RSWFEGWVHALLE
-332 GSDTRQWII
+332 GSDPKQWII
-341 AIGSYGYDWPI
+341 AIGSYGYDWTI
-352 GGKKGELI
+352 GGKKAELI
-360 SFSEAMSRAN
+360 AFAEAMSRAN
-370 DAEIESVQVQ
+370 DAEIKSVEVS

-390 QDEDAEHGVWF
+390 QDEDKEHAVWF
-401 LDAVTFLNELRE
+401 LDAVTFLNQVRE
-413 VRDEKAGGFAL
+413 VRDQKAGGFAL
-424 YRLGSE
+424 YRLGTE
-430 DPAIWDALNV
+430 DPAIWDALSV
-440 PRDFKFDDQTRQ
+440 PRDFKLDKPTRQ
-452 ALELIKSTDTI
+452 ALEVIPSSDTI
-463 TDVGD
+463 ADVGD
-468 GEIVTVDEDRTD
+468 GEIVTVDENRMD

-532 ILDILKAANVKATF
+532 ILDILKAANVKAAF
-546 FVVGVNA
+546 FLVGVNA
-553 ERYPA
+553 ERYPS
-558 LVRRIVN
+558 LVRRIVD

-615 ADTGPTELSELAPL
+615 ADSSPTQLTDLAPL

-685 ALPRILDWLHTRG
+685 ALPHILDWLHTRG
-698 DTIVPLS
+698 DTVVPLS

-719 QGNGQSLT
+719 QGNARTLT
-727 RIVSSTG
+727 RLVSSTG
-734 FRVYHSIEEFLWAFM
+734 FRIYHSIEEFLWAFM

-765 LAARFRRLPRT
+765 LAYRFRRRSKT
-776 NFAEPISVV
+776 DFAEPVSVV
-785 IAAYNEEKL
+785 MAAYNEGKV
-794 IAETLRTLFATD
+794 IAETLRTLLTTD

-815 VDDGSTDQTAAEIER
+815 VDDGSRDQTAAEVER
-830 IARNES
+830 FASSELRV
-836 RIRLFQQENRGKA
+836 RLLQQENHGKA
-849 RALQRGLAAAHN
+849 RALQRGLAAARH
-861 GIVVFIDADT
+861 GIIVFIDADT

-879 RLLEPFADERIGA
+879 RLLEPFADARIGA

-921 RRAYNRWKCI
+921 RRAYNRWNCI

-937 ISAIR
+937 ISAVR

-948 AGGLSLETL
+948 AGGLSLQTL

-968 RHRQRIV
+968 RQRQRIV
-975 YVPDAIA
+975 YVPGAIA
-982 WTEAPETFATLARQR
+982 WTEAPETVRTLARQR

-1045 DLFLLAS
+1045 DLFLIAS

-1060 VLPFVITFLAMDVLL
+1060 VLPFIIIFLAMDVIL
-1075 ATLACILEREPILR
+1075 ATLACLLEREPIIR
-1089 AWRILPMRLIY
+1089 AWRILPMRLLY
-1100 RPMLSYCVWKAILRA
+1100 RPMLSYCIWKAILRA

-1134 RV
+1134 RA

>member
-1 MRESDFLSSDLGD
+1 MYEI
-14 YTRHMS
+14 
-20 ELPPEQVTPFVF
+20 PPETVTPFVF
-32 SDPSGKRWPRLRLT
+32 SDPAGKRWPRLRLI
-46 LLIGGVLFFVALVL
+46 LLIAGMLFFLATVL

-66 VIPKMNVPFSLR
+66 VAPQMSVPFSLR
-78 QLKGQLRALQREN
+78 QLKGQLKALQKQN

-96 SPASLLWQKFSATR
+96 STGSLLWQKFGAAR
-110 QAAKKLAGTAPASS
+110 QAAKKLGGPTPAPPA
-124 PRPRKKAPD
+124 RPRKKSPD
-133 NEVRL
+133 SEVRL
-138 AFYVNGDPYSYASLQ
+138 AFYTNGDPYSYASLQ

-166 MTVIDGMGN
+166 MTVINGMGE
-175 LQIDSDSRVSKL
+175 LQIDADPRLPKL
-187 ATTKGIAL
+187 AANKGIAL

-206 WQPEAIEN
+206 WQPEAVEN
-214 LAHGPATRQD
+214 LAHGPAERQN
-224 RFIQKV
+224 RFIQNV

-237 KAAGVVV
+237 KASGVVI

-252 YKKDLTAFI
+252 YRNDIASFI
-261 DKFADALHDDNK
+261 DKFADALHDDDK

-286 YIDIDALSDNIDRF
+286 YIDFDKLSDNVDRF

-306 ETSETDPPGPLAS
+306 ETSDIDPPGPLAS
-319 RSWFEGWLHVLLD
+319 RPWFEGWLRVLLE
-332 GSDTRQWII
+332 DTDTKHWII
-341 AIGSYGYDWPI
+341 ALGSYGYDWMI
-352 GGKKGELI
+352 GGKKADLI
-360 SFSEAMSRAN
+360 TFPEVMSRAN
-370 DAEIESVQVQ
+370 DAEVETAEVK

-390 QDEDAEHGVWF
+390 QDEDKEHAVWF

-413 VRDEKAGGFAL
+413 VRDQKAGGFAL

-430 DPAIWDALNV
+430 DPSIWDALSV
-440 PRDFKFDDQTRQ
+440 PRGFKIDNQTRES
-452 ALELIKSTDTI
+452 LEVLKGTDTI

-468 GEIVTVDEDRTD
+468 GEIVTVDESRSD
-480 GTRKLAVDADGYLT
+480 GMRKLAVDAEGYLT
-494 AKYVKFAEFPTLY
+494 AKYVKFPKFPTLY

-515 QVAIT
+515 QVAIS

-532 ILDILKAANVKATF
+532 ILDILKGANVKAAF
-546 FVVGVNA
+546 FLVGANA
-553 ERYPA
+553 ERYPK
-558 LVRRIVN
+558 LVRRIVDD
-565 EGHEIGNHTY
+565 GHEIGNHTY

-615 ADTGPTELSELAPL
+615 ADTSPAQLSELTPL
-629 KIAEDLNYLV
+629 QIAEDLNYLV
-639 VLENID
+639 VLESID

-651 PGADIILRRIKQQRH
+651 PGADIILRRVKQQRR
-666 DGSVILLHDAGG
+666 DGSIILLHDAGG

-685 ALPRILDWLHTRG
+685 ALPRILEWLHIRG
-698 DTIVPLS
+698 DTVVPLS

-719 QGNGQSLT
+719 AGNGQPYA
-727 RIVSSTG
+727 RVVSSTG
-734 FRVYHSIEEFLWAFM
+734 FHIYHAIEEFLWAFM

-759 TLIVIW
+759 TLIVVW
-765 LAARFRRLPRT
+765 LAYRFRRRPRAD
-776 NFAEPISVV
+776 FAEPVSVV
-785 IAAYNEEKL
+785 IAAYNEGKV
-794 IAETLRTLFATD
+794 IANTLRALLATD
-806 YKGEIEVVV
+806 YKGDVEAIV
-815 VDDGSTDQTAAEIER
+815 VDDGSRDETAAEVKR
-830 IARNES
+830 ITAVDPRV
-836 RIRLFQQENRGKA
+836 RLLQQENRGKA
-849 RALQRGLAAAHN
+849 RALQRALSAVRR
-861 GIVVFIDADT
+861 GIVVFIDGDT

-879 RLLEPFADERIGA
+879 RLLEPFADPGVGA
-892 VSGHAKVGNLRTFIA
+892 VSGHAKVGNLRTFVA

-921 RRAYNRWKCI
+921 RRAYNRWNCI

-942 KDAIDE
+942 KE
-948 AGGLSLETL
+948 ALDQAGSLSLQTL

-968 RHRQRIV
+968 KHRQRIV

-982 WTEAPETFATLARQR
+982 WTEAPESVRTLARQR
-997 SRWAYGTLQC
+997 FRWAYGTLQC

-1012 DMVFN
+1012 DMLFN

-1038 VAVTPMV
+1038 VAITPMV
-1045 DLFLLAS
+1045 DLFLLAT
-1052 LPFGAWNA
+1052 LPFGMWRA
-1060 VLPFVITFLAMDVLL
+1060 VMPFVITFLAMDVIL
-1075 ATLACILEREPILR
+1075 ATLACILEREPIVR

-1100 RPMLSYCVWKAILRA
+1100 RPMLSYCIWKAILRA
-1115 IKGAWV
+1115 FKGAWV

>member
-1 MRESDFLSSDLGD
+1 MP
-14 YTRHMS
+14 

-32 SDPSGKRWPRLRLT
+32 SDPSGKRWPRLRLI

-138 AFYVNGDPYSYASLQ
+138 AFYVNGDPYSYASLE

-187 ATTKGIAL
+187 AANKGIAL

-214 LAHGPATRQD
+214 LAHGPAKRQD
-224 RFIQKV
+224 RFIQEV

-332 GSDTRQWII
+332 GSDTKQWII

-370 DAEIESVQVQ
+370 DAEIDSVQVQ

-480 GTRKLAVDADGYLT
+480 GMRKLAVDADGYLT
-494 AKYVKFAEFPTLY
+494 ANYVKFAEFPTLY

-705 TLLGTTRDAVMPPL
+705 TLLGTTRDAVMPPV
-719 QGNGQSLT
+719 QGNGQSLA

-765 LAARFRRLPRT
+765 LAARFRRPPRT

-794 IAETLRTLFATD
+794 IAETLRTLLATD
-806 YKGEIEVVV
+806 YTGEIEVVV

-830 IARNES
+830 VARNES

-861 GIVVFIDADT
+861 AIVVFLDADT

-921 RRAYNRWKCI
+921 RRAYNRWQCI

-942 KDAIDE
+942 KDAINE

-982 WTEAPETFATLARQR
+982 WTEAPETVRALARQR

-1038 VAVTPMV
+1038 VAITPMV

-1052 LPFGAWNA
+1052 LPFGVWSA

-1075 ATLACILEREPILR
+1075 ATLACILEREPIVR

-1134 RV
+1134 RA